1 MQWRAEA
8 ILAAARGRL
17 HFRKFKAEGDPNRF
31 RSGSSMP
38 TVSVP
43 PFAHFWVAI
52 FTALLLICCA
62 RSDPARELRAT
73 VQTMAKAIE
82 RREPAVFLDALTED
96 FTRESGA
103 FGKPDAKRVL
113 AGVYLRNEKISVNA
127 TVTEVRIA
135 GERATAKLR
144 VIATGGAGLLPER
157 GQTWEIDTAWR
168 RESGHWRLFNAEWH
182 DEF

>member
-1 MQWRAEA
+1 MQSRAEP
-8 ILAAARGRL
+8 ILPAARGRL
-17 HFRKFKAEGDPNRF
+17 HFRKFKAGGRTL
-31 RSGSSMP
+31 GSCFASLW
-38 TVSVP
+38 VSI
-43 PFAHFWVAI
+43 FAV
-52 FTALLLICCA
+52 LLLAGCA
-62 RSDPARELRAT
+62 RSDPDKELRAT

-113 AGVYLRNEKISVNA
+113 AGVYLRNEKINVNA

-135 GERATAKLR
+135 GDRATAKLR
-144 VIATGGAGLLPER
+144 VVATGGAGLLPER
-157 GQTWEIDTAWR
+157 GQTWEIDTGWR
-168 RESGHWRLFNAEWH
+168 RESGHWKLFNAEWR